1 MNLLVAHGGG
11 PTAVINSSLQ
21 GVIERARELDRHGKI
36 YAARFGLEGILRND
50 LADLTDVPASA
61 VNRLRGTPSS
71 AIGSPAAGDWRR
83 QICQHF
89 WSAFNSIRSI
99 AFCTTAATILWTPV
113 KK

>member
-71 AIGSPAAGDWRR
+71 ALGLPQAIGEGRSASTSGVPSTASDRLLSVQRR
-83 QICQHF
+83 QRFYGH
-89 WSAFNSIRSI
+89 
-99 AFCTTAATILWTPV
+99 L
-113 KK
+113 